1 MGSLK
6 VMTCYIIIYESNE
19 KEEEILDLIQNYE
32 THAQICQN
40 TWAVVTN
47 EEATDIRDKLKKIIT
62 AEDRIFVIKS
72 GAEAGWANVI
82 CEKSWLHTY
91 LMNEY

>member
-1 MGSLK
+1 
-6 VMTCYIIIYESNE
+6 MTCFIISYEAATKESNKIII
-19 KEEEILDLIQNYE
+19 KTIQNYKINN
-32 THAQICQN
+32 QIFEN

-47 EEATDIRDKLKKIIT
+47 DEATDIRDALKQVISSD
-62 AEDRIFVIKS
+62 DRIFIMKS

-82 CEKSWLHTY
+82 CEKSWLHEY